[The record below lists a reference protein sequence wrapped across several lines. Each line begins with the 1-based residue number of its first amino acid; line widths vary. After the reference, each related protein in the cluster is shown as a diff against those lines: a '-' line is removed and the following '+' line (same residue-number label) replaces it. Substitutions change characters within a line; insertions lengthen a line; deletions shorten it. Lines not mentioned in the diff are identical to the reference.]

1 MLTVEQLIGN
11 LLIRHNCVV
20 VPGFGGFVAQR
31 VAAQL
36 DLSNGSM
43 SPAKKSVL
51 FNRQLIA
58 NDGLL
63 IQAYAH
69 QAGVNYTQ
77 AEVEVNNCIG
87 IWDQA
92 LKKGERITID
102 RVGLLFLDA
111 ERNICFEQDR
121 FYNLLLES
129 YGLSSVHFVS
139 AEDVQALNTKINVV
153 SLAEE
158 VESESPI
165 IALNGEPVPVFEAQ
179 AEESIVHPKLKKK
192 TPVLRYAA
200 AACIL
205 PVLFYSFWIPMKTDV
220 LESGVLK
227 LSDFNPFQ
235 QEQKG
240 SYKADK
246 TSYVV
251 NHSSKKAQLKD
262 LPEDVSVYSYELD
275 EDTYIP
281 VKVKD
286 VSGSAAVVLDKAHTT
301 PLELTAPTTSTKKS
315 GFVIV
320 GSYSTI
326 ENAQKQVDLMKSL
339 GYNGEILQRD
349 GKIRVSV
356 GSGAQFGT
364 LKTRLA
370 KDGYEAWLLN

>member
-36 DLSNGSM
+36 DLSSGSM

-87 IWDQA
+87 MWDQA

-102 RVGLLFLDA
+102 RVGMLFLDA
-111 ERNICFEQDR
+111 ERNMCFEQDR

-139 AEDVQALNTKINVV
+139 AEDVQALHTNINVIA
-153 SLAEE
+153 LAEE
-158 VESESPI
+158 VEAESPI

-179 AEESIVHPKLKKK
+179 AEESIVHPKLKRK

-240 SYKADK
+240 SYLADK
-246 TSYVV
+246 TAYTA
-251 NHSSKKAQLKD
+251 NHPTQKAQLKD
-262 LPEDVSVYSYELD
+262 LPEDIAVYSYELD
-275 EDTYIP
+275 EDTYVP

-286 VSGSAAVVLDKAHTT
+286 SNSSTISSSGEERTVPRTT
-301 PLELTAPTTSTKKS
+301 VPKS

-326 ENAQKQVDLMKSL
+326 ENAQKQVELMKSL
-339 GYNGEILQRD
+339 GYHGEILQRD

>member
-36 DLSNGSM
+36 DLSSGSM
-43 SPAKKSVL
+43 NPAKKSVL

-87 IWDQA
+87 MWDQA
-92 LKKGERITID
+92 LKKGERITVD
-102 RVGLLFLDA
+102 RVGMLFLDA

-139 AEDVQALNTKINVV
+139 AEDVQALHTNINVI

-158 VESESPI
+158 VEADTPI
-165 IALNGEPVPVFEAQ
+165 ITLNGESVPVFEAQ
-179 AEESIVHPKLKKK
+179 AEESIVHPKLKKR

-240 SYKADK
+240 SYHADK
-246 TSYVV
+246 TAYAVTL
-251 NHSSKKAQLKD
+251 SSKKAQLKD

-275 EDTYIP
+275 ADTYVP
-281 VKVKD
+281 VKIKD
-286 VSGSAAVVLDKAHTT
+286 NTVSSSGEERAVPRT
-301 PLELTAPTTSTKKS
+301 TAPQG

-356 GSGAQFGT
+356 GSGAQFGS
-364 LKTRLA
+364 LKSRLA